1 MRPEDIS
8 EGASKVGT
16 TLRYPTPP
24 VERVLTALAE
34 LGLTPDSTPSGG
46 DVSFLSWLAATTD
59 GRADPLEDRAVITLT
74 TCP

>member
-24 VERVLTALAE
+24 VERVLTALAD

-46 DVSFLSWLAATTD
+46 DVSFLSWQRQLTD
-59 GRADPLEDRAVITLT
+59 EQIRWRIERLSP
-74 TCP
+74 